1 MVESTLLKN
10 KDIIYIVIIFVFITA
25 SAGSL
30 FAGWKHIKYLENE
43 RDVLESTNKELLSQK
58 KGLDKILKERKK
70 ELEKVLNE
78 REILAVKISQ
88 KEKELKEIK
97 TEYEKD
103 IIDIADSNINGDIGE
118 VSNIFSNHSR
128 R

>member
-1 MVESTLLKN
+1 MFK
-10 KDIIYIVIIFVFITA
+10 KDVIYIVIIFVFITA
-25 SAGSL
+25 SGSSL
-30 FAGWKHIKYLENE
+30 FAGWNHIKYLENE
-43 RDVLESTNKELLSQK
+43 RDVLKTNNKELLSQK

>member
-1 MVESTLLKN
+1 MVVSTLLKN

-25 SAGSL
+25 SGSSL
-30 FAGWKHIKYLENE
+30 FAGWNHIKYLENE
-43 RDVLESTNKELLSQK
+43 RDVLKTNNKELLSQK

-118 VSNIFSNHSR
+118 VSNIFSNHGR

>member
-1 MVESTLLKN
+1 MFKKN
-10 KDIIYIVIIFVFITA
+10 VIYIIIFVFITA

>member
-1 MVESTLLKN
+1 MVVSTLLKN

-25 SAGSL
+25 SGSSL
-30 FAGWKHIKYLENE
+30 FAGWNHIKYLENE
-43 RDVLESTNKELLSQK
+43 RDVLKTNNKELLSQK

-70 ELEKVLNE
+70 ELEKVLND

>member
-30 FAGWKHIKYLENE
+30 FAGWKHIKYLESE
-43 RDVLESTNKELLSQK
+43 RDLLKSNNKELLKEKES
-58 KGLDKILKERKK
+58 LDKILKERKK
-70 ELEKVLNE
+70 ELEKVLDE
-78 REILAVKISQ
+78 RKLLEVKIAE
-88 KEKELKEIK
+88 KEKELKEIDI
-97 TEYEKD
+97 EYEKD

>member
-1 MVESTLLKN
+1 MVVSTLLKN

-25 SAGSL
+25 SGSSL
-30 FAGWKHIKYLENE
+30 FAGWNHIKYLENE

>member
-1 MVESTLLKN
+1 MFK
-10 KDIIYIVIIFVFITA
+10 KDVIYIIIIFVFITA
-25 SAGSL
+25 SGSSL

>member
-1 MVESTLLKN
+1 MFK
-10 KDIIYIVIIFVFITA
+10 KDVIYIIIIFVFITA
-25 SAGSL
+25 SACFL
-30 FAGWKHIKYLENE
+30 FTGWEHIKYLESE
-43 RDVLESTNKELLSQK
+43 RDVLKSNNKELLKQK
-58 KGLDKILKERKK
+58 NGLDKTLKERKK